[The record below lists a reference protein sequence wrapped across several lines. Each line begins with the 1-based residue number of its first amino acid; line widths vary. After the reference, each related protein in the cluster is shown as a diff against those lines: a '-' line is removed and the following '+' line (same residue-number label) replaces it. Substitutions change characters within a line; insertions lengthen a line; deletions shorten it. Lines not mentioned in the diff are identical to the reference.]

1 MSEGVHYSGNPTA
14 PDLSILKQ
22 RKQIV
27 EKFERIAFN
36 GRLKSEEASEFGFLP
51 LVMASAIDGWRALE
65 HSNNAFHFDNAGGV
79 TNADVN
85 SALERSGV
93 DVHAFSEAQKEVIR
107 GANTAVRG
115 ALFEVETNQQLHNGS
130 LIVPKGTVSI
140 EQQTFTHP
148 GADFSFV
155 GKDGRIIDNMN
166 TKVAQSW
173 DVIRD
178 HYEHHPD
185 VRLVYASSDA
195 AQDAARHGLTVID
208 GHHGVIPLNGER
220 VVVDVGTSSAHF
232 QHQFEQHLKHIVD
245 ADHSHWFDHLDIGDF
260 YKHIPW
266 ISLGVIGLRA
276 GLRYRAGV
284 DKAENMKQMGRDSAR
299 SLGGMTGAALAHHV
313 GASMPVAFFSAL
325 TSAAM
330 VQGVFEVRDSWE
342 LVSRQEEYLGRTAEW
357 LVSV

>member
-1 MSEGVHYSGNPTA
+1 MSDEVNEFENSTA
-14 PDLSILKQ
+14 PDTGILRQ
-22 RKQIV
+22 RKKIV
-27 EKFERIAFN
+27 EDFERLANN
-36 GRLKSEEASEFGFLP
+36 GKLKFVEEQEFGFLP

-65 HSNNAFHFDNAGGV
+65 HSNSAFQFDDGGGV
-79 TNADVN
+79 TDLDVDT
-85 SALERSGV
+85 ALQRSGV
-93 DVHAFSEAQKEVIR
+93 NVQTFSEAHKEVIR

-130 LIVPKGTVSI
+130 LIVPKGTASI
-140 EQQTFTHP
+140 QQQTFTNP
-148 GADFSFV
+148 GADFTFV
-155 GKDGRIIDNMN
+155 GKDGHVIDSMN

-178 HYEHHPD
+178 HYVHHPD

-208 GHHGVIPLNGER
+208 GHHGVIPLNGEN

-232 QHQFEQHLKHIVD
+232 QHQFEQHLKQIVD

-284 DKAENMKQMGRDSAR
+284 DKAENMKQMGRDGAR
-299 SLGGMTGAALAHHV
+299 SLGGMTGAAIAHQV

-330 VQGVFEVRDSWE
+330 VQGVFEVRDSWG
-342 LVSRQEEYLGRTAEW
+342 LVARHEEHLGKTAEW
-357 LVSV
+357 LVRI